1 MLVLLLLA
9 GIFIV
14 LLLIMFSASDP
25 KKKRQE
31 EDLLDELKWKND
43 GKTPEQISKLR
54 EKKASARYTEDFG
67 KTVLVI
73 LFIGFVLYSCFGG

>member
-43 GKTPEQISKLR
+43 GKTPEQIAELR
-54 EKKASARYTEDFG
+54 RKKESTRKSEDVG
-67 KTVLVI
+67 KGI
-73 LFIGFVLYSCFGG
+73 FAIIFVGIVVYACSG